1 MTAIIPITIFLVSTG
16 LWLAMAE
23 RSQKLLNLFR
33 DKYPK
38 EAGERIP
45 FAFSHCRHPEKFFF
59 FLRKDSIP
67 LLRRDATIWRLR
79 QRVRLLVWLSV
90 LVPPL
95 LALTSFFMAVR
106 LRMFGE

>member
-1 MTAIIPITIFLVSTG
+1 MFLVTMG
-16 LWLAMAE
+16 LWIAMAE
-23 RSQKLLNLFR
+23 RSQELLNLFR

-59 FLRKDSIP
+59 FFRKESVP
-67 LLRRDATIWRLR
+67 LLRRDRTIWRLR

-95 LALTSFFMAVR
+95 LVLTLFLIAVR
-106 LRMFGE
+106 LQLFGE